1 MSKKLQLISLGCNK
15 NLIDSEIMLGRLKE
29 YELTENTQEADVLI
43 VNTCGFIGSA
53 KQESLQSIFEL
64 HSQRKENST
73 LVVTGCLIERYKNE
87 LIKDLPEVDLFTGV
101 GNYHEI
107 DEIIEQKQ
115 NRFSPRVYLQVDEE
129 RVVTGSNAHA
139 YIKLS
144 EGCNQKC
151 SFCAIPSFKGKL
163 QSRPLDMVIKE
174 IKSLVKKG
182 FYDFSF
188 ISQDSS
194 SYMYD
199 LGCKDGLLQLVS
211 EVEKIDGVKSA
222 RILYLYPSTLSLELI
237 EKIINSKVFHNYFD
251 MPIQHISDAMLKRM
265 KRGAGAKKIKEQ
277 LNAMKN
283 APKSFL
289 RTSIIVG
296 HPCESEEEFE
306 EVCEFL
312 NEFDF
317 DRVSI
322 FAYSDEEGTS
332 AYKMSEKIDE
342 QTIDKRIEKLNA
354 IVEEK
359 TKKSLEKNI
368 NQCIKVILEG
378 ESSEGEFFLS
388 GRKLDWTPEIDGE
401 ILINDS
407 EVEKPKFGQTY
418 DVLVRQLA
426 GDKLVGEIVG

>member
-1 MSKKLQLISLGCNK
+1 
-15 NLIDSEIMLGRLKE
+15 
-29 YELTENTQEADVLI
+29 
-43 VNTCGFIGSA
+43 
-53 KQESLQSIFEL
+53 
-64 HSQRKENST
+64 
-73 LVVTGCLIERYKNE
+73 
-87 LIKDLPEVDLFTGV
+87 
-101 GNYHEI
+101 
-107 DEIIEQKQ
+107 
-115 NRFSPRVYLQVDEE
+115 
-129 RVVTGSNAHA
+129 
-139 YIKLS
+139 
-144 EGCNQKC
+144 
-151 SFCAIPSFKGKL
+151 
-163 QSRPLDMVIKE
+163 
-174 IKSLVKKG
+174 
-182 FYDFSF
+182 DFSF